1 MKKLV
6 IVFLT
11 LVLLLSACS
20 ASEITKF
27 LKEVDS
33 GNYLEAISIYDEKI
47 YGNTEKEQEAYYEL
61 ESRLGSIFEDYNNGV
76 IDYNKAKSILSTLEK
91 VDVLDPYQIQV
102 VYDLINELNISK
114 TNFESAE
121 ELFNQGYY
129 VDAYFLYCDVL
140 HTDTNKARAEEK
152 ITETIDFIISETL
165 NETSSY
171 ENANDYIGAMNI
183 IDNICD
189 IIGNDYEL
197 TSKYNELSAKYI
209 DFSISEA
216 EKTFNTEKNYNGA
229 ISIIT
234 AAIDNIGEDTRLVSE
249 LEKYE
254 AYIPVY
260 LNNLDYI
267 DKYGSI
273 KHENEPK
280 DNYGNIYTYG
290 LRVGGWG
297 SGVYYVTYYLG
308 QNYTTLSG
316 TCILPYS
323 YRNTTASKHF
333 EIYGDSELL
342 FRSNDMTTMSNPQ
355 KFVIDVS
362 NVTNLTI
369 KFPMNDSYNVV
380 LLCDGLLEK

>member
-6 IVFLT
+6 IIFLSMV
-11 LVLLLSACS
+11 LVLSACS
-20 ASEITKF
+20 ASEISKF

-47 YGNTEKEQEAYYEL
+47 YGNTEKEQEAYNEL
-61 ESRLGSIFEDYNNGV
+61 ESRLGNVFDDYNNGK
-76 IDYNKAKSILSTLEK
+76 IDYSKARSIVSTIEN
-91 VDVLDPYQIQV
+91 VNVLDPYQIQV
-102 VYDLINELNISK
+102 VYDLIYELNNSK
-114 TNFESAE
+114 INFESAE

-129 VDAYFLYCDVL
+129 KDAYLLYCDVL
-140 HTDTNKARAEEK
+140 HTDTNKAKAEEK
-152 ITETIDFIISETL
+152 ITEVIGIIVNETL
-165 NETSSY
+165 DEVSFY
-171 ENANDYIGAMNI
+171 ENSNDYIGAMNI
-183 IDNICD
+183 INDTCYL
-189 IIGNDYEL
+189 IGSDYEL

-209 DFSISEA
+209 EFSISEA
-216 EKTFNTEKNYNGA
+216 EKTFNTGKNYNGA

-234 AAIDNIGEDTRLVSE
+234 AAIDNIGEDMRLVSE

-280 DNYGNIYTYG
+280 DNYGNIYMYG

-342 FRSNDMTTMSNPQ
+342 FRSNDMTAMSNPQ